1 MRPFNLYA
9 AAVATLVLL
18 AFGPCHAEHDIAYVA
33 EHVPE
38 AAMDNRYGTLPVWA
52 GSSQESDDWGITLQ
66 GAAAKTKVGT
76 ISLDGPLLSAAIT
89 HDLDDLWHGG
99 WQAGLFG
106 FYDRLSFSSGREFR
120 PLQALFAPQAPI
132 AVPVDALFT
141 RLDGS
146 ATDFGG
152 GVYVART
159 SGMHLLGQH
168 RWVVGVLS
176 QRIEL
181 SNYRFDYTIL
191 AGPQAGLSGQIDF
204 DATYDF
210 VTPFAGLEIPR
221 DVGRWTIAVHA
232 LAACPL
238 TVQGVAGHITGPGF
252 DLAGD
257 TGSGGA
263 GKHFGDPS
271 LTLGLT
277 FTYRPARLTI
287 DLGTLLTQQLLEPV
301 VHDGIDRNLVLS
313 VFWTE

>member
-1 MRPFNLYA
+1 MRPLRLYPA
-9 AAVATLVLL
+9 AVVATLALL

-33 EHVPE
+33 EHIPE

-52 GSSQESDDWGITLQ
+52 GSLYDSDDWRITLQ
-66 GAAAKTKVGT
+66 GAAATTKVGT
-76 ISLDGPLLSAAIT
+76 ISLDGPLLSAALRR
-89 HDLDDLWHGG
+89 DLDHR
-99 WQAGLFG
+99 WQVGLFG

-120 PLQALFAPQAPI
+120 PLQTLFAPQAPI
-132 AVPVDALFT
+132 GVPVDALFT

-146 ATDFGG
+146 AKDFGG
-152 GVYVART
+152 GVYVARIGDM
-159 SGMHLLGQH
+159 SLLGQH

-181 SNYRFDYTIL
+181 SDYRFDYTIL
-191 AGPQAGLSGQIDF
+191 AGPQTGLSGQIDF

-232 LAACPL
+232 LAAVPL

-257 TGSGGA
+257 TAAAGA

-287 DLGTLLTQQLLEPV
+287 DLGTLLTQQWLEPV
-301 VHDGIDRNLVLS
+301 IHNGIDRNLVLS